1 MSKKR
6 TTDFN
11 EYLADQLKDPKFA
24 KVYEEESGK
33 IDLAIELARIRQ
45 EAGISQRELAKRVG
59 TRQSVIARME
69 NPEYTGYSVRML
81 RRIAAALDVSIK
93 IEFEPIKRSSRR
105 TNRRHCEQQAAAGSR

>member
-11 EYLADQLKDPKFA
+11 EYLSEQLKDPKFA
-24 KVYEEESGK
+24 KVFEEESGK

-59 TRQSVIARME
+59 TTQSVISRME

-81 RRIAAALDVSIK
+81 RRIAAALDVSVK
-93 IEFEPIKRSSRR
+93 IEFKPIKKSSRR
-105 TNRRHCEQQAAAGSR
+105 ANRHHPEQQAAAGN